1 MKRGTKMTFK
11 TFREFFVIGANMARN
26 IAQANGVS
34 TAQCDLWIAQLSKG
48 GAK

>member
-1 MKRGTKMTFK
+1 MNFK
-11 TFREFFVIGANMARN
+11 TFTEYFLQVSANMARN

-34 TAQCDLWIAQLSKG
+34 TTQCDLWIAQLSKG